1 MRQVQNAY
9 RVLIVLLAGSLWS
22 AALIVAPTLFYLQP
36 DRQLAGQ
43 LAGRIF
49 SIETYL
55 AAAAALFG
63 LLLPG
68 RTKLVP
74 AFLAAALLALNE
86 WGLRPVMAQARLQ
99 GASYG
104 LSFGAWHGVSSL
116 IYLAACFAVLV
127 LIWKNDFR

>member
-9 RVLIVLLAGSLWS
+9 RVLVVLMAGSLWS
-22 AALIVAPTLFYLQP
+22 AALIVAPTLFYEQP

-43 LAGRIF
+43 LAGHIF

-55 AAAAALFG
+55 AIAVALVG

-68 RTKLVP
+68 RTKMVP
-74 AFLAAALLALNE
+74 AYLAAAMLAVNE
-86 WGLRPVMAQARLQ
+86 WVLRPMMGQARLH

-104 LSFGAWHGVSSL
+104 LGFGAWHGVSFL
-116 IYLAACFAVLV
+116 LYLVAAFAVLV
-127 LIWKNDFR
+127 LVWKNDFR